1 MHVAAAAAVA
11 VVAVSAAGTL
21 AAIGAGMPAAIGA
34 GMPATD
40 TEGMDTEDTRTTDTG
55 MGIMGMGA
63 GSQGHTGV
71 SFTSAII
78 EAIRT
83 KRLAERRVFCVF
95 AVDPIPDRA
104 HVACVR
110 SRRIALQLA

>member
-21 AAIGAGMPAAIGA
+21 AAIGA